1 MPRFKVIL
9 DRTFIVTVKARN
21 REDAK
26 HAADE
31 FVGYDDSSTPKYRR
45 QYKFRIEDVEMM
57 CNDAIEC
64 EEVK

>member
-1 MPRFKVIL
+1 MPRFKVVL
-9 DRTFIVTVKARN
+9 ARTFIVTVKARN

-31 FVGYDDSSTPKYRR
+31 FVGYDDSSTQEYQRL
-45 QYKFRIEDVEMM
+45 YKFKIEDIEMM

-64 EEVK
+64 EELE